1 MEEQTSAVLCGVGMF
16 SKDMNVI
23 DYLEDLSYPQAPQH
37 VKINLSNKLNVTVKF
52 DPLVKSTA
60 AVADTFPVRQPCASC
75 LNNLS
80 SYLSL
85 SHFSVL

>member
-37 VKINLSNKLNVTVKF
+37 MWKLT
-52 DPLVKSTA
+52 
-60 AVADTFPVRQPCASC
+60 
-75 LNNLS
+75 
-80 SYLSL
+80 
-85 SHFSVL
+85 